1 MFNLRYKLYLI
12 ILVLISSSHHY
23 SNRVQLVST
32 RFEYV
37 FDALTQFVRL
47 MYVFAEKIPPSYMPY
62 FFNTD
67 LYLSVYSVVR
77 KL

>member
-12 ILVLISSSHHY
+12 ILALILSSHHY
-23 SNRVQLVST
+23 SNRVLVST